1 MRVRCVF
8 RFYGPGWALTGGIS
22 LNGGDGSNLKI
33 SIQWIGIGV
42 PFQVSVLEDRKI
54 NQYPLAHRNQISSH
68 DRL

>member
-8 RFYGPGWALTGGIS
+8 RFYGGRVGGIS

-54 NQYPLAHRNQISSH
+54 NQYPVAHRNQISTH